1 MPDVFINYR
10 TGDGEQAAA
19 TLDGALSARFG
30 RDRIYYASKS
40 IPPGTPFDGHLIHS
54 VRRSGVLLALIG
66 PGWIGHEALRS
77 DGDWVGREI
86 QEAFLC
92 DIRVI
97 PVLLGRR
104 TERPTKD
111 ELPPP
116 LRKIADCQSLR
127 YDHQNKEY
135 DLKQIGDNL
144 ARLVPELAAADRE
157 APAEQDSSSPTYNI
171 AGGVHGTAVQGT
183 VNGEVNTVREAH
195 GPVHIGPS
203 NVRMGDG
210 GNYFQGGNEGG
221 VRQSFGRS
229 RPEEDDER

>member
-30 RDRIYYASKS
+30 KERIYYASKS

-66 PGWIGHEALRS
+66 PAWIGHKALRS

-97 PVLLGRR
+97 PVLLGRM

-111 ELPPP
+111 ELPRP
-116 LRKIADCQSLR
+116 LRKLADCQSLR

-135 DLKQIGDNL
+135 DLKQIGDHL
-144 ARLVPELAAADRE
+144 ARLVPELAAADSE
-157 APAEQDSSSPTYNI
+157 APGEQAAPAPTHNI
-171 AGGVHGTAVQGT
+171 AGGVHGTAVQGA
-183 VNGEVNTVREAH
+183 VSNIREAH

-203 NVRMGDG
+203 SVRMGDG
-210 GNYFQGGNEGG
+210 GNYFQGGNAGG
-221 VRQSFGRS
+221 IRQNFGRS